1 MVLSKLQIAGS
12 VDEKKEIKFQSKK
25 IIVKQSDAD
34 IVSANHWK
42 DKVLPVILQDYNTS
56 CTYNCGKTVLYYGA
70 MPGSILCLKER
81 KLFQEKFLK
90 TDWLFHAAVML
101 MVVIKCH
108 FFVIGKSKS
117 PWYFKGIKSP
127 QVQYEANYNA

>member
-1 MVLSKLQIAGS
+1 MVI
-12 VDEKKEIKFQSKK
+12 
-25 IIVKQSDAD
+25 QSDAD

-70 MPGSILCLKER
+70 MPGGILCLKER

-90 TDWLFHAAVML
+90 TD
-101 MVVIKCH
+101 
-108 FFVIGKSKS
+108 
-117 PWYFKGIKSP
+117 
-127 QVQYEANYNA
+127 